1 MAHFATTSWTAMAI
15 SERNDMNDHGVPAD
29 LWSQLQLLAVSGVAG
44 GVFRAAFAPK
54 ERWKRRVVQGLFGA
68 VAAVFLGGVLAGVIT
83 AFIDVGPYAYLGAGF
98 IMGSGGE
105 AAVRAIQN
113 RLLGSQDKGDS

>member
-1 MAHFATTSWTAMAI
+1 MAT
-15 SERNDMNDHGVPAD
+15 SERNDMDQPAVD
-29 LWSQLQLLAVSGVAG
+29 ADFWSQLQLLAISGVAG

-54 ERWKRRVVQGLFGA
+54 QRWKRRVVQGLFGA
-68 VAAVFLGGVLAGVIT
+68 VSAVFLGGVLAGIIA

-98 IMGSGGE
+98 IMGTGGE

-113 RLLGSQDKGDS
+113 RLLGTPDA